1 MICSLGAPPKWVS
14 GAEVLVSFY
23 VYLQNQ
29 RVSTDFLQDWLWW
42 LYPSLKLTAARQ
54 MVLASSSKRF
64 GQGTMIHSKLGSV
77 DKNPG
82 IFEAWSRRSTTK
94 MVVLASWSY
103 QVVTFVSGFLSGV
116 KPLAVT
122 FWPKGSW
129 RGRATI
135 PFRSFGRARV
145 ER

>member
-1 MICSLGAPPKWVS
+1 M
-14 GAEVLVSFY
+14 
-23 VYLQNQ
+23 
-29 RVSTDFLQDWLWW
+29 
-42 LYPSLKLTAARQ
+42 
-54 MVLASSSKRF
+54 LASSSKRF

-103 QVVTFVSGFLSGV
+103 QVVTFVPGFLSGV

-122 FWPKGSW
+122 FRPKGSW

-135 PFRSFGRARV
+135 PFRELKGSYVPVHHMKKAASFLTSIL
-145 ER
+145 